1 MHIRFKRTRYTR
13 LLAFLVG
20 DVFLLSLSLYL
31 SFLVRFD
38 WNIPWQYPFLLYI
51 PVFVA
56 IKIPLL
62 FAFRMYSMSWSFAG
76 VHEVINL
83 GKALSFSSMAVAI
96 FVYAVNP
103 DNIFAGFPRS
113 IVFLDYILSC
123 LLVGAFRLLRRFYI
137 HIAKRPSGKGKK
149 TLIVGAGNAGELL
162 ARDIRRHEEGS
173 YAIAGFVDD
182 EEGKWGSFI
191 QGAKVLGNTVEI
203 PRLVGKFDIEAVLIA
218 IPSATSK
225 DMKRIMSSIR
235 KTPIKEV
242 KIIPSM
248 KRIIAGNVTLS
259 DVKEVSIEDI
269 IGREQASLNGE
280 DVGRLIKG
288 KRVLVTGAG
297 GSIGSEIVR
306 QVMNHD
312 PEMALAL
319 DIDETELF
327 YLENEIRLL
336 HRGTSYRSIVADVC
350 DAGKV
355 EYIFNRY
362 RPEIV
367 LHAAAYKHVP
377 MMERYPEEAVRVNVF
392 GTLKLLQASVQCS
405 VEKFVLISTDKA
417 VSPTSVMGSTK
428 RVAEELVKFHNAGS
442 HSKFMA
448 VRFGNVVGSRGS
460 VIPIFKNQILK
471 GGPVTVTHKDMTRY
485 FMSIPEA
492 VALVLQAGAMGQ
504 GGEVFM
510 LDMGEPVRILD
521 VAREMIRLSGF
532 EPDKDIPIVFAGV
545 RQGEKLY
552 EELLTP
558 LETTEGTTHP
568 KIFTAKNEAV
578 KNDIIVQIQA
588 FQQLLVNPEKSKIVS
603 LLKEI
608 IPAYTP
614 SE

>member
-1 MHIRFKRTRYTR
+1 
-13 LLAFLVG
+13 
-20 DVFLLSLSLYL
+20 
-31 SFLVRFD
+31 
-38 WNIPWQYPFLLYI
+38 
-51 PVFVA
+51 
-56 IKIPLL
+56 
-62 FAFRMYSMSWSFAG
+62 
-76 VHEVINL
+76 
-83 GKALSFSSMAVAI
+83 
-96 FVYAVNP
+96 
-103 DNIFAGFPRS
+103 
-113 IVFLDYILSC
+113 
-123 LLVGAFRLLRRFYI
+123 
-137 HIAKRPSGKGKK
+137 
-149 TLIVGAGNAGELL
+149 
-162 ARDIRRHEEGS
+162 
-173 YAIAGFVDD
+173 
-182 EEGKWGSFI
+182 
-191 QGAKVLGNTVEI
+191 VEI

>member
-1 MHIRFKRTRYTR
+1 MRMHFKRTRYVR
-13 LLAFLVG
+13 LVAFLFG

-38 WNIPWQYPFLLYI
+38 WNIPWQYPFLFYI

-62 FAFRMYSMSWSFAG
+62 FMFRMYSMSWSFAG
-76 VHEVINL
+76 VHEVVNL
-83 GKALSFSSMAVAI
+83 GEALSFGSMAAAI
-96 FVYAVNP
+96 FVYVVNP
-103 DNIFAGFPRS
+103 DNIFSGFPRS
-113 IVFLDYILSC
+113 IVFLDFILSC
-123 LLVGAFRLLRRFYI
+123 LLVGAFRMVRRFYI
-137 HIAKRPSGKGKK
+137 HIAERPSGDGKK
-149 TLIVGAGNAGELL
+149 TLIVGAGNAGELI
-162 ARDIRRHEEGS
+162 ARDIRRHRETN
-173 YAIAGFVDD
+173 YVVVGFVDD
-182 EEGKWGSFI
+182 EEGKRGSFI
-191 QGAKVLGNTVEI
+191 QGAKVLGATIEI
-203 PRLVGKFDIEAVLIA
+203 PRLVKEFDIETVLIA
-218 IPSATSK
+218 IPSATNK

-235 KTPIKEV
+235 KTPVKEV
-242 KIIPSM
+242 KIIPGM
-248 KRIIAGNVTLS
+248 AKIIEGNITLS
-259 DVKEVSIEDI
+259 DVKEISIEDI
-269 IGREQASLNGE
+269 IGREQASLNGD
-280 DVGRLIKG
+280 DVDRFIEG

-306 QVMNHD
+306 QVMSHD
-312 PEMALAL
+312 PNMVLAL

-336 HRGTSYRSIVADVC
+336 HQGPSFCSIVADIC
-350 DAGKV
+350 DEAKI
-355 EYIFNRY
+355 EHIFDRY
-362 RPEIV
+362 KPEIV

-377 MMERYPEEAVRVNVF
+377 MMEQYPEEAVRVNVF
-392 GTLKLLQASVQCS
+392 GTLKLLQASVRCN

-428 RVAEELVKFHNAGS
+428 RVAEELVKFHNAGN

-492 VALVLQAGAMGQ
+492 VALVLQAGAMGE

-521 VAREMIRLSGF
+521 VAREMIRLSGL
-532 EPDKDIPIVFAGV
+532 EPDKDIPIVFAGM
-545 RQGEKLY
+545 RKGEKLH

-558 LETTEGTTHP
+558 LETTERTTHP
-568 KIFTAKNEAV
+568 KIFTAKNEVV
-578 KNDIIVQIQA
+578 KNDITTRIRA
-588 FQQLLVNPEKSKIVS
+588 FNQLLGNPEKSKIVS

>member
-1 MHIRFKRTRYTR
+1 MQMLFKRTRYTR
-13 LLAFLVG
+13 LIVFLCG
-20 DVFLLSLSLYL
+20 DVLLLSLSLYL
-31 SFLVRFD
+31 SFLLRFD
-38 WNIPWQYPFLLYI
+38 WNVPEQYPFPLYI
-51 PVFVA
+51 PIFVA
-56 IKIPLL
+56 IKIPFL
-62 FAFRMYSMSWSFAG
+62 FIFRMYSMSWSFAG
-76 VHEVINL
+76 VHEVVNL
-83 GKALSFSSMAVAI
+83 GEALSFGSMATAV

-103 DNIFAGFPRS
+103 DDIFAGFPRS

-123 LLVGAFRLLRRFYI
+123 LLVGAFRLFRRFHR
-137 HIAKRPSGKGKK
+137 HIVERPSGKGRR
-149 TLIVGAGNAGELL
+149 TLIIGAGNAGELL
-162 ARDIRRHEEGS
+162 ARDIRRNQKS
-173 YAIAGFVDD
+173 NYMVAGFVDD
-182 EEGKWGSFI
+182 KEGKRGSFI
-191 QGAKVLGNTVEI
+191 QGAKVLGTTEEI
-203 PRLVGKFDIEAVLIA
+203 PRLVDEYDIETILIA
-218 IPSATSK
+218 IPSAKSK
-225 DMKRIMSSIR
+225 DMKRIMTSIR
-235 KTPIKEV
+235 NSTAKEV
-242 KIIPSM
+242 KIIPGMVS
-248 KRIIAGNVTLS
+248 IIEGNVALS
-259 DVKEVSIEDI
+259 DVKEISIEDI

-280 DVGRLIKG
+280 DVDRLIKG

-312 PEMALAL
+312 PQNVLAL

-336 HRGTSYRSIVADVC
+336 HQGTLYFSIVGDIC
-350 DAGKV
+350 DARKIDYV
-355 EYIFNRY
+355 FDRY
-362 RPEIV
+362 KPQIV

-377 MMERYPEEAVRVNVF
+377 MMERYPEEAVKVNIF
-392 GTLKLLQASVQCS
+392 GTLKLLQASVKCG

-428 RVAEELVKFHNAGS
+428 RVAEELVKFHNAGNS
-442 HSKFMA
+442 SKFMA

-492 VALVLQAGAMGQ
+492 VALVLQAGALGQ

-510 LDMGEPVRILD
+510 LDMGEPVRILE
-521 VAREMIRLSGF
+521 VAREMIRLSGL

-545 RQGEKLY
+545 RQGEKLH

-558 LETTEGTTHP
+558 LETTERTTHP
-568 KIFTAKNEAV
+568 KIFRAKNEIV
-578 KNDIIVQIQA
+578 KNDIITQIQA
-588 FQQLLVNPEKSKIVS
+588 FQGLLANPEKERIVA
-603 LLKEI
+603 LLKEM

>member
-1 MHIRFKRTRYTR
+1 
-13 LLAFLVG
+13 
-20 DVFLLSLSLYL
+20 
-31 SFLVRFD
+31 
-38 WNIPWQYPFLLYI
+38 
-51 PVFVA
+51 
-56 IKIPLL
+56 
-62 FAFRMYSMSWSFAG
+62 
-76 VHEVINL
+76 
-83 GKALSFSSMAVAI
+83 MAAAI
-96 FVYAVNP
+96 FVYVVNP

-113 IVFLDYILSC
+113 IVFLDFILSC
-123 LLVGAFRLLRRFYI
+123 LLVGAFRMVRRFYI
-137 HIAKRPSGKGKK
+137 HITERPSGEGRK
-149 TLIVGAGNAGELL
+149 TLIVGAGNAGELI
-162 ARDIRRHEEGS
+162 ARDIRRHRENN
-173 YAIAGFVDD
+173 YAVVGFVDD
-182 EEGKWGSFI
+182 EEGKRGCFI
-191 QGAKVLGNTVEI
+191 QGTKVLGTTTEI
-203 PRLVGKFDIEAVLIA
+203 PGLVNEFDIETVLIA
-218 IPSATSK
+218 IPSATNK

-235 KTPIKEV
+235 KTPVKEV
-242 KIIPSM
+242 KIIPGM
-248 KRIIAGNVTLS
+248 AKIIEGNVTLS
-259 DVKEVSIEDI
+259 DVKEISIEDI

-280 DVGRLIKG
+280 DVDRFIGG

-306 QVMNHD
+306 QVMSRD
-312 PEMALAL
+312 PDVVLAL

-336 HRGTSYRSIVADVC
+336 HQGPSFRSIVADIC
-350 DAGKV
+350 DEAKI
-355 EYIFNRY
+355 EHIFDRY
-362 RPEIV
+362 KPEIV

-377 MMERYPEEAVRVNVF
+377 MMEQYPEEAVRVNVF
-392 GTLKLLQASVQCS
+392 GTLKLLQAAVRCN

-428 RVAEELVKFHNAGS
+428 RVAEELLKFHNAGN

-492 VALVLQAGAMGQ
+492 VALVLQAGAMGE

-545 RQGEKLY
+545 RKGEKLH

-558 LETTEGTTHP
+558 LETTARTTHP
-568 KIFTAKNEAV
+568 KIFTAKNEVV
-578 KNDIIVQIQA
+578 KNDIITQIQA
-588 FQQLLVNPEKSKIVS
+588 FNELLANPEKSKIVG